1 MKKYLLLLLPMA
13 AVLFSACSKGYSLEM
28 IEADYV
34 TNEDKI
40 LKAEGENIVFKV
52 SSTHSYIMTSVPSD
66 ACTFRNNG
74 VVPYT
79 KEGVAIVELEHEVKV
94 NPNTSGE
101 NREVR
106 IFARHRRNPEIVTSI
121 LFYQPSQVKEGE

>member
-1 MKKYLLLLLPMA
+1 MKKYLLLLFPM
-13 AVLFSACSKGYSLEM
+13 VVILLSSCSKGYSLEM
-28 IEADYV
+28 IDADYV

-40 LKAEGENIVFKV
+40 LKAEGENIIINVA
-52 SSTHSYIMTSVPSD
+52 STHSYIMTSVPSG

-79 KEGVAIVELEHEVKV
+79 KDGVAIIEIEHEVQV

-101 NREVR
+101 NREVC

-121 LFYQPSQVKEGE
+121 LFYQPAQAKE

>member
-1 MKKYLLLLLPMA
+1 MKKYLLLLLPMMA
-13 AVLFSACSKGYSLEM
+13 ILLSACSKGYSLEM

-40 LKAEGENIVFKV
+40 LKAEGENIVINV
-52 SSTHSYIMTSVPSD
+52 ASTHSYIMTSVPSG
-66 ACTFRNNG
+66 ACEFRNSG

-79 KEGVAIVELEHEVKV
+79 KEGVAVIELEHEVQI

-101 NREVR
+101 DREIR

-121 LFYQPSQVKEGE
+121 LFYQPAQTKDE

>member
-1 MKKYLLLLLPMA
+1 MKKYLLLLLPM
-13 AVLFSACSKGYSLEM
+13 VVILLSSCSKGYSLEM
-28 IEADYV
+28 IDADYV

-40 LKAEGENIVFKV
+40 LKAEGENIIINVA
-52 SSTHSYIMTSVPSD
+52 STHSYIMTSVPSD

-79 KEGVAIVELEHEVKV
+79 KEGVAIIEIEHEVQV

-101 NREVR
+101 NREVC

-121 LFYQPSQVKEGE
+121 LFYQPAQAKEEE